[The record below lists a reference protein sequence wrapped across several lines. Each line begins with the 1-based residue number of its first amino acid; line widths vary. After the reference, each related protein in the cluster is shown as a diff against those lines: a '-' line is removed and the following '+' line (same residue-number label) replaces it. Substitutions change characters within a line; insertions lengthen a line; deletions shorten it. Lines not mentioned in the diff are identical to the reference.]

1 MVEET
6 QRCIIRSGPNLR
18 QELVTDVIADLKNTV
33 HDLQDDNQ
41 KSRFLERP

>member
-6 QRCIIRSGPNLR
+6 QRWNIRSGPNLR
-18 QELVTDVIADLKNTV
+18 QELVTDVIAENTV

>member
-6 QRCIIRSGPNLR
+6 QRWNIRSGPNLR
-18 QELVTDVIADLKNTV
+18 QELVNDVIADLKNTV
-33 HDLQDDNQ
+33 LQDDNQ